1 MNLFNDGTYLGL
13 GVQLSA
19 CLTCVV
25 IGSLPSTR
33 ESERNLIILN
43 IKCKSTMEEEMMG
56 KEEPS
61 HKP

>member
-1 MNLFNDGTYLGL
+1 VD
-13 GVQLSA
+13 
-19 CLTCVV
+19 
-25 IGSLPSTR
+25 IGSLPSRR

-43 IKCKSTMEEEMMG
+43 TKGKNTMEEKMMG